1 MLKDRKGVLFVGRR
15 PSSLAHRPDD
25 YLTCQFCLAFN
36 VKQEL
41 WRYAKHCPFRSTPVR
56 YENAEQ
62 ESKVMKDCIS
72 AGKSILQGAIGV
84 NINGPIIDDDF
95 QKYVLD
101 SFHSDEIS
109 RSFKSD
115 YLLLMLGKAQLSK
128 LGFRRTSQV
137 RETLRI
143 MGRLKLQLRSLSGI
157 ESASVEDFITPSQ
170 FDVCITAVKSLAME
184 SDRNS
189 LSGTN
194 TFNKP
199 SLAIKAGQLLKK
211 VADLKKGEAIRKKD
225 IEAKKAASE
234 FVDLY
239 RNECT
244 DAISEEILPITSDLI
259 KLTVSRISISSN
271 E

>member
-1 MLKDRKGVLFVGRR
+1 
-15 PSSLAHRPDD
+15 
-25 YLTCQFCLAFN
+25 
-36 VKQEL
+36 
-41 WRYAKHCPFRSTPVR
+41 
-56 YENAEQ
+56 
-62 ESKVMKDCIS
+62 
-72 AGKSILQGAIGV
+72 
-84 NINGPIIDDDF
+84 
-95 QKYVLD
+95 
-101 SFHSDEIS
+101 
-109 RSFKSD
+109 
-115 YLLLMLGKAQLSK
+115 
-128 LGFRRTSQV
+128 
-137 RETLRI
+137 
-143 MGRLKLQLRSLSGI
+143 
-157 ESASVEDFITPSQ
+157 
-170 FDVCITAVKSLAME
+170 ME

-239 RNECT
+239 RNEFT